1 LLDAEPHHQREEQA
15 LFPELERRGVTGPP
29 RIMRL
34 EHVELRQRKH
44 ALQELAQAAET
55 MPYADFKER
64 LNEVTT
70 YLVFN
75 LRDHIF
81 KEDNILYPTAAQT
94 IGTLPPGR
102 LSRRAA
108 TRSVIAVSRH
118 RPY

>member
-64 LNEVTT
+64 LNEVAT

-94 IGTLPPGR
+94 IGD
-102 LSRRAA
+102 SAA
-108 TRSVIAVSRH
+108 REAIKARGDEIGYCCFT
-118 RPY
+118 P